1 MAYFGAYA
9 ALEACVVPDNSTQPQ
24 SVLLTAAAE
33 GSVSVY
39 VIFGGQGTSKKTVR
53 WLFYSGLYAQQ
64 AFSRSVEGGEGV
76 PSTMLLVTGLLL
88 KDVETHLA
96 KTNKHL
102 PSNSKLHISLYNGP
116 KAFVITGPARALYGL
131 VQNLRKVKAPSGLDQ
146 SKVPFSQRKPVFSV
160 RFLVVNAPYHSEY
173 LTGVTVK
180 VAGEDLVG
188 EELWQAA
195 DLKVPVYHTE
205 NGSDLRESK
214 SSITRELC
222 NQIFTLA
229 LLWDRATNFPETAT
243 HAVNF
248 GPGGLSGIG
257 PLTARNLDGR
267 GVRVIVTGDKG
278 KGDAELFDPTEIK
291 TEQCWSKKW
300 APKLV
305 KTSDG
310 TLHLDTPFS
319 RLLGKP
325 PIMVPGMT
333 PSTVQAGFISA
344 VLNAGYHIELAGG
357 GHFAPGML
365 RAKVAEIQKRVA
377 PGVGVTLNALYINP
391 AQFTFQLPLWQD
403 MRREGLPIEGFCVAA
418 GIPTV
423 EKAAEIISSLQ
434 ASGIKHVLFK
444 PGSVEGIRQ
453 VVAIAAANPDFPV
466 IMQWTGGRAGGHHLY
481 EDFRAPIL
489 ATYRS
494 IRAHDNLILVGG
506 SGFGS
511 GEDVWPYLTGD
522 WSKEMFGLQPMPFD
536 SFLLGSRVMVAKE
549 AHTSSGVKDLIVA
562 ASSVDDKNWEDTY
575 VKPPGGILTVRSELG
590 EPVHKVATRAV
601 KLWKELYDTKDDSA
615 AADLSDMTY
624 EEVVLRM
631 LRLMYVAHQ
640 SRWVDISLRNLTGDW
655 IRCVEERFAGVNGT
669 GDKPSLLQS
678 YTRLD
683 DPRPFVE
690 EFFAAYPLAKAKLLP
705 TDDTAYFLVICRRP
719 TEKPVPLISVL
730 DNQFEF
736 WLQKG
741 FLWAAQDVDAVF
753 DQDPQRVC
761 ILQCPLADELIK
773 ELLGGINSPLITR
786 LLERSYSNDES
797 KVPVV
802 NYLSGTHL
810 TGFSR
815 IRPPWNWT
823 LMFPTAPHTRVTVK
837 GDIVYTEAVREGVRK
852 VEAYVEEM
860 ASTAPIS
867 GSVNI
872 EKVQEDVAKLW
883 TSMKSQPSITK

>member
-1 MAYFGAYA
+1 
-9 ALEACVVPDNSTQPQ
+9 VPDIPKQPQ
-24 SVLLTAAAE
+24 SALLTAAAE
-33 GSVSVY
+33 GSASVY
-39 VIFGGQGTSKKTVR
+39 AIFGGQGTNEVYFDELQALYDIYTPFVAAFIRTITEQVLVPLADKETASSFYAYGLNVISWLLDPSSRPGVPYFASIPLSLPLIGLTQLVQYLVVCRVAGLTPGELRARISGATGHSQGIVSAVVVAASDSFESYTENALKAVR
-53 WLFYSGLYAQQ
+53 WLFYSGLRAQQ
-64 AFSRSVEGGEGV
+64 AFPVVAVEPSIVADSVEGGEGV
-76 PSTMLLVTGLLL
+76 PSTMLL
-88 KDVETHLA
+88 
-96 KTNKHL
+96 
-102 PSNSKLHISLYNGP
+102 
-116 KAFVITGPARALYGL
+116 AFVITGPARALYGL

-173 LTGVTVK
+173 LTGVTDK
-180 VAGEDLVG
+180 VAGEDLAG

-205 NGSDLRESK
+205 NGT
-214 SSITRELC
+214 ITRELC
-222 NQIFTLA
+222 DQIFTLA
-229 LLWDRATNFPETAT
+229 LHWDRATNFPDTAT
-243 HAVNF
+243 HAVDF

-267 GVRVIVTGDKG
+267 GVRVIVAGDKG

-333 PSTVQAGFISA
+333 PSTVQAGFVSA

-391 AQFTFQLPLWQD
+391 AQFTFQLPLWQE

-423 EKAAEIISSLQ
+423 EKAAEIIGSLQ
-434 ASGIKHVLFK
+434 ASGIKHVSFK

-466 IMQWTGGRAGGHHLY
+466 IMQWTGGRAGGHHSY
-481 EDFRAPIL
+481 EDFHAPIL

-536 SFLLGSRVMVAKE
+536 GFLFGSRVMVAKE

-562 ASSVDDKNWEDTY
+562 ASGVDDKNWEDTY
-575 VKPPGGILTVRSELG
+575 VKPAGGILTVRSELG
-590 EPVHKVATRAV
+590 EPIHKVATRAV
-601 KLWKELYDTKDDSA
+601 KLWKE
-615 AADLSDMTY
+615 
-624 EEVVLRM
+624 
-631 LRLMYVAHQ
+631 
-640 SRWVDISLRNLTGDW
+640 
-655 IRCVEERFAGVNGT
+655 F
-669 GDKPSLLQS
+669 
-678 YTRLD
+678 
-683 DPRPFVE
+683 
-690 EFFAAYPLAKAKLLP
+690 
-705 TDDTAYFLVICRRP
+705 DDTVFKLPREAWI
-719 TEKPVPLISVL
+719 TERKDEIIGKLNRDFSKPW
-730 DNQFEF
+730 F
-736 WLQKG
+736 
-741 FLWAAQDVDAVF
+741 
-753 DQDPQRVC
+753 
-761 ILQCPLADELIK
+761 
-773 ELLGGINSPLITR
+773 
-786 LLERSYSNDES
+786 
-797 KVPVV
+797 
-802 NYLSGTHL
+802 
-810 TGFSR
+810 
-815 IRPPWNWT
+815 
-823 LMFPTAPHTRVTVK
+823 
-837 GDIVYTEAVREGVRK
+837 
-852 VEAYVEEM
+852 
-860 ASTAPIS
+860 
-867 GSVNI
+867 
-872 EKVQEDVAKLW
+872 
-883 TSMKSQPSITK
+883 